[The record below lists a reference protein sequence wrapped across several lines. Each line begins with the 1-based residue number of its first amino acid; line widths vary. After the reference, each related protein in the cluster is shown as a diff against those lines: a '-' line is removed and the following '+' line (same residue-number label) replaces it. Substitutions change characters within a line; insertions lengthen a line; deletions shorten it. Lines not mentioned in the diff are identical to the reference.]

1 MVSGRAPPTANT
13 YIAHNGTHTVT
24 GITGL
29 QNTTDY
35 QVLFVPENGGSASTA
50 AGSLATVVKSNGSFT
65 ITNASGVDNAY
76 HYHVIKTGG

>member
-1 MVSGRAPPTANT
+1 MVSGRAPPTGT
-13 YIAHNGTHTVT
+13 ISHNETHTVSN
-24 GITGL
+24 ITGL

-35 QVLFVPENGGSASTA
+35 QVLFVPESGGSASTA
-50 AGSLATVVKSNGSFT
+50 AGYLATVVKSNGSFT